1 METTKRPK
9 TFDARDYYHALL
21 KRKWLI
27 LTIAAVAGLAGGIYA
42 LSYQKRYKAV
52 AWVIVYPEPQVFFWT
67 PGEQR
72 ERGRQLSLETLA
84 SLAEGNDVATMT
96 AGSLAARASGRR
108 IIASAQEI
116 AASVSARAV
125 RPDRILIEAVH
136 ELKPNAIGFVNET
149 AQSFVELSRDYR
161 RAEDTAAVSFL
172 EKQLKLAEENIDA
185 ALQAKQEKQEE
196 WGIVSAEASQAAAAN
211 LNAYEAELARGDT
224 EIAALDS
231 QIASLE
237 QELAELQNAPV
248 SQQAVENPYRAI
260 LEGQLQTAMLVL
272 GQLRARYVVTYPAVE
287 QVELQVEELRQEIER
302 EPPFIMR
309 LQVVAQAR
317 VETVAQTLK
326 SAKMQ
331 AAGLHARI
339 GVLEQMV
346 SRTRTKAMDLM
357 AKEHSLSRDA
367 YKAALYQ
374 ATYEGMLQELRDRRL
389 KEAAGKGTADVWD
402 RALTAT
408 LIEVEPLHSALFTG
422 MLGLVVGIAFALL
435 AEILD
440 TTINT
445 PDDIA
450 RDTEVDFLGI
460 IPLADVEPAQL
471 VTISAPRSPAAEAYR
486 TLRANINFAMVDEPA
501 KTVMV
506 TSAGAGEG
514 KSLTVANLGVVL
526 AQGGQSVLIVDSDL
540 RRPIHYR
547 LFDLDAT
554 PGLTSVLMGELSI
567 EEALQDTAVENLR
580 VMTSGPLPPNPA
592 EMLDSARMA
601 SFISETLNH
610 ADIVFFDSPP
620 SIMLAD
626 AIIMSAKVDCTIL
639 VAESGQVT
647 SDAFNEM
654 VRLMSRARGKILGV
668 VLNKLDVSRA
678 GYYYYYYYYYH
689 YDYSR
694 RTEEGEAD
702 ESAAGAKGMPAE
714 SPIRPLNPQQAA
726 RFNHV
731 SDDGDETSQ

>member
-1 METTKRPK
+1 METTQRPK
-9 TFDARDYYHALL
+9 TIDARDYVRVIQR
-21 KRKWLI
+21 RKWLI
-27 LTIAAVAGLAGGIYA
+27 LIIAVTAGLMGGIYA
-42 LSYQKRYKAV
+42 LSYPTRYKAT
-52 AWVIVYPEPQVFFWT
+52 AWVIVYPEPEVFFWT
-67 PGEQR
+67 PGQQR

-84 SLAEGNDVATMT
+84 SLAEGNDVAIMT
-96 AGSLAARASGRR
+96 ADSLASRTSGKR

-116 AASVSARAV
+116 AASMSARAV

-136 ELKPNAIGFVNET
+136 EIRPNAIGFANET

-161 RAEDTAAVSFL
+161 RAEDTAAVDFL
-172 EKQLKLAEENIDA
+172 EKQVKVAEENIDA
-185 ALQAKQEKQEE
+185 ALQTKQEKQEE
-196 WGIVSAEASQAAAAN
+196 WGIVSAEAGQVAAAN

-224 EIAALDS
+224 EIASLDS

-237 QELAELQNAPV
+237 QELTELQNAPV
-248 SQQAVENPYRAI
+248 SQHAVENPYRAS
-260 LEGQLQTAMLVL
+260 LEGQLQTAMLAL
-272 GQLRARYVVTYPAVE
+272 GQLRARYVATYPAVE
-287 QVELQVEELRQEIER
+287 QVELQAEELREEIER

-309 LQVVAQAR
+309 PQVVAQAR
-317 VETVAQTLK
+317 VETIAQTLK
-326 SAKMQ
+326 SVKMQ
-331 AAGLHARI
+331 AASLHARV
-339 GVLEQMV
+339 GVLEHMI
-346 SRTRTKAMDLM
+346 SRTRAKAMDLM

-367 YKAALYQ
+367 YEAALYQ

-408 LIEVEPLHSALFTG
+408 LIKVDPLHSALFTG

-435 AEILD
+435 MEILD

-445 PDDIA
+445 PDDLV

-460 IPLADVEPAQL
+460 IPLADVEPDQL
-471 VTISAPRSPAAEAYR
+471 VTIGSPRSPAAEAYR
-486 TLRANINFAMVDEPA
+486 TLRANINFAMVDDPA

-506 TSAGAGEG
+506 TSSGAGEG

-526 AQGGQSVLIVDSDL
+526 AQAGQSVIIVDSDL

-547 LFDLDAT
+547 LFDIDAT
-554 PGLTSVLMGELSI
+554 PGLTSVLMDELSI
-567 EEALQDTAVENLR
+567 EEALQDTEVENLR
-580 VMTSGPLPPNPA
+580 IMTSGPLPPNPA

-601 SFISETLNH
+601 RFISEALNH

-620 SIMLAD
+620 AIMLAD

-647 SDAFNEM
+647 SDAFNET
-654 VRLMSRARGKILGV
+654 VRLINRARGKILGA
-668 VLNKLDVSRA
+668 VLNKLDVSHA
-678 GYYYYYYYYYH
+678 GYYYYYYYYY

-694 RTEEGEAD
+694 RAQEGEAD
-702 ESAAGAKGMPAE
+702 EDATGTSGMSAE
-714 SPIRPLNPQQAA
+714 SPIRPLSPEQAA
-726 RFNHV
+726 RFNHL
-731 SDDGDETSQ
+731 SDDEDETTQ